1 MLQQSFTQDNQ
12 TQAPSTLSPTTSP
25 QPGLSSD
32 MQGAADQDLLQQEGQ
47 TIQVPSSGGTTTQQQ
62 MAQPAEGSP
71 VVATQPVFQPIE
83 IIVIFVAVGVL
94 LVATATYIVKKA
106 KTAHLP
112 ESSRETGPGQTPLEQ
127 EESVESA
134 VGESPAK
141 QKRQKKQTRRQRR
154 QFATRDAK

>member
-12 TQAPSTLSPTTSP
+12 TQTPSTLSPTTSP
-25 QPGLSSD
+25 QPGSSSD

-47 TIQVPSSGGTTTQQQ
+47 TIQIPSSGGATTQQQ
-62 MAQPAEGSP
+62 VAQPAEESS

-94 LVATATYIVKKA
+94 LVTTATYVVKKA

-112 ESSRETGPGQTPLEQ
+112 ESSRENGPDQIPLEQ
-127 EESVESA
+127 EEAVESA
-134 VGESPAK
+134 VGTSPAK
-141 QKRQKKQTRRQRR
+141 KKRQKKQTRRQRR
-154 QFATRDAK
+154 QLAKRR